1 MKPFFIPQA
10 VSTLFSLLPQYPHSM
25 IFTRAINLALKG
37 KLRDEVWSP
46 LRGKQVCIRVSDAG
60 IAFHFTLTSDG
71 LAARQAVA
79 QPDLTISASAQDFVF
94 LALRKEDP
102 DTLFFCRR
110 LVMEGDTELGL
121 LLKNTLD
128 SMELPPM
135 DLRSLLPARLF
146 GHIRTRLLA

>member
-1 MKPFFIPQA
+1 MKPFFFPKAI
-10 VSTLFSLLPQYPHSM
+10 STLVSLLPQYPHSL

-46 LRGKQVCIRVSDAG
+46 LRGKHVCIHVTDAG
-60 IAFHFTLTSDG
+60 IAFHFTLAEDG
-71 LAARQAVA
+71 LAARHAVA
-79 QPDLTISASAQDFVF
+79 EPDLSIRASAQDFVL

-128 SMELPPM
+128 GMELPPM
-135 DLRSLLPARLF
+135 DFRSLLPAQFF
-146 GHIRTRLLA
+146 GKLRTRLLA

>member
-25 IFTRAINLALKG
+25 IFTRVVNLALKD
-37 KLRDEVWSP
+37 KLREEVWQP
-46 LRGKQVCIRVSDAG
+46 LRGKHICIRVRDAG
-60 IAFHFTLTSDG
+60 IAFHFTLTPDS

-128 SMELPPM
+128 GMDLPPM
-135 DLRSLLPARLF
+135 DFRSLLPARLF
-146 GHIRTRLLA
+146 GQIRTRLLA